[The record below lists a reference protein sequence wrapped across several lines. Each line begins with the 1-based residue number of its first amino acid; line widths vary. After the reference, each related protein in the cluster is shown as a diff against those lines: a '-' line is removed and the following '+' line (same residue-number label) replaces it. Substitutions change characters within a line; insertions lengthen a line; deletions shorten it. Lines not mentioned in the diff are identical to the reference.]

1 MTKTV
6 LLASAAVLGLGVSS
20 SFAATYGA
28 GANNTPTMQN
38 GPNAPSTYQPAPA
51 VLQPYAFFSPYA
63 SQNSRLGAAG
73 PMAVV
78 PATPRSALEAYSGDA
93 PGGA

>member
-1 MTKTV
+1 MTKTL
-6 LLASAAVLGLGVSS
+6 LLASAAVLGLGIGS

-28 GANNTPTMQN
+28 GANNTPTVQN
-38 GPNAPSTYQPAPA
+38 DPNAPSTYQPAPA
-51 VLQPYAFFSPYA
+51 APQPYAFFSPYA

-73 PMAVV
+73 PMTVV
-78 PATPRSALEAYSGDA
+78 PATPRSAQEAYSSDA